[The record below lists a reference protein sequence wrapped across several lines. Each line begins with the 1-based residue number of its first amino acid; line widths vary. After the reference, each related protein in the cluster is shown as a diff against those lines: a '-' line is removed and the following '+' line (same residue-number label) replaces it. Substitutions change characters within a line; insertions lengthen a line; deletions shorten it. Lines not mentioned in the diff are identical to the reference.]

1 MRPLVISLITA
12 LAIAGCGSAG
22 DPASPPAKST
32 EEAEG
37 SRPAD
42 DVVLIREFKFVPED
56 VTVEAGT
63 KVRWR
68 NADAAPHT
76 ATADDGSFDTGNLRK
91 GETGEVTLRER
102 GAFTYFC
109 EFHKF
114 MRATITVR

>member
-1 MRPLVISLITA
+1 MRPLLVSLITV
-12 LAIAGCGSAG
+12 LAVAGCGSSE
-22 DPASPPAKST
+22 DPAAPST
-32 EEAEG
+32 GSTLEAQG
-37 SRPAD
+37 NAG
-42 DVVLIREFKFVPED
+42 VVQIRDFKFLPQD

-63 KVRWR
+63 EVRWS

-91 GETGEVTLRER
+91 GDTASVTLRKR
-102 GAFTYFC
+102 GSFTYFC